1 VAPPLA
7 VLDTCVLYPR
17 TTRDLL
23 LDYAI
28 EGLFEPLWSEEIL
41 EELRR
46 TCVRRNNPVDGGAGL
61 IAALGKVFPDA
72 LGAGYQGLVPALV
85 LPDPDD
91 RHVLAL
97 ALHHEAE
104 FLVTANL
111 TDFPAPLPGGI
122 VAISADDFLSALTD
136 EMPDE
141 ALAAATCHRMQR
153 RLDSMITRQV
163 GHLHRGF
170 HTHDFQQPR
179 GLGEIRVRHA
189 AAEFSQHRGVGAKRP
204 FD

>member
-41 EELRR
+41 VELRR

-72 LGAGYQGLVPALV
+72 LGTGHQRLVPTLV

-104 FLVTANL
+104 FVVTANL
-111 TDFPAPLPGGI
+111 ADFPSPLPGGI
-122 VAISADDFLSALTD
+122 LAISADDFLYRLTD
-136 EMPDE
+136 EMPTE
-141 ALAAATCHRMQR
+141 ALAAAKAHRAQR
-153 RLDSMITRQV
+153 RLDPAD
-163 GHLHRGF
+163 HLAMLMRA
-170 HTHDFQQPR
+170 
-179 GLGEIRVRHA
+179 GLVKTA
-189 AAEFSQHRGVGAKRP
+189 AALARGSVLPITGVTELAMDAQRG
-204 FD
+204 